1 MNEEEGNGWWAH
13 ESSVIDE
20 GSILVER
27 TKIWHFS
34 HVCSGALVGASCVL
48 GQNVYV
54 GPGVSIGAGSKIQNN
69 VSIYEGIKLGESVF
83 CGPSVVFTNVINPRA
98 AISRQEEYRSTDIQ
112 AGATLGANATILC
125 GITIG
130 THAFIAAGAVVT
142 RDVSPFALMKGVPA
156 RQVGWMSRHG
166 ERLPLAVDGA
176 GNAECPLTGTV
187 YQLEN
192 GTLTELT

>member
-1 MNEEEGNGWWAH
+1 MKNESGWWH
-13 ESSVIDE
+13 ESACIDE
-20 GSILVER
+20 GAVIGKGARV
-27 TKIWHFS
+27 WHFC
-34 HVCSGALVGASCVL
+34 HVCSEAVVGPRCVL

-69 VSIYEGIKLGESVF
+69 VSIYEGITLGESVF
-83 CGPSVVFTNVINPRA
+83 CGPSVVFTNVTNPRA
-98 AISRQEEYRSTDIQ
+98 AISRQEEYRPTNIQ

-142 RDVSPFALMKGVPA
+142 RDVLPFALMKGVPA

-166 ERLPLAVDGA
+166 GRLSLAVDGA
-176 GNAECPLTGTV
+176 GNAECPLTGTT

-192 GTLTELT
+192 GTLTELP

>member
-1 MNEEEGNGWWAH
+1 MKNESGWWH
-13 ESSVIDE
+13 ESACIDE
-20 GSILVER
+20 GAVIGEGARV
-27 TKIWHFS
+27 WHFS
-34 HVCSGALVGASCVL
+34 HVCPQAVVGPRCVL

-69 VSIYEGIKLGESVF
+69 VSIYEGITLGESVF
-83 CGPSVVFTNVINPRA
+83 CGPSVVFTNVTNPRA
-98 AISRQEEYRSTDIQ
+98 AISRQEEYRPTNIQ

-142 RDVSPFALMKGVPA
+142 RDVPAFALMKGVPA

-166 ERLPLAVDGA
+166 GRLSLAVDGA
-176 GNAECPLTGTV
+176 GNAECPLTGTT

-192 GTLTELT
+192 GTLTELP

>member
-1 MNEEEGNGWWAH
+1 
-13 ESSVIDE
+13 V
-20 GSILVER
+20 
-27 TKIWHFS
+27 
-34 HVCSGALVGASCVL
+34 VGPRCVL

-69 VSIYEGIKLGESVF
+69 VSIYEGITLGESVF
-83 CGPSVVFTNVINPRA
+83 CGPSVVFTNVTNPRA
-98 AISRQEEYRSTDIQ
+98 AISRQEEYRPTNIQ

-142 RDVSPFALMKGVPA
+142 RDVLPFALMKGVPA

-166 ERLPLAVDGA
+166 GRLSLAVDGA
-176 GNAECPLTGTV
+176 GNAECPLTGTT

-192 GTLTELT
+192 GTLTELP

>member
-1 MNEEEGNGWWAH
+1 MKNESGWWH
-13 ESSVIDE
+13 ESACIDE
-20 GSILVER
+20 GAVIGEGARV
-27 TKIWHFS
+27 WHFS
-34 HVCSGALVGASCVL
+34 HVCPQAVVGPCCVL

-69 VSIYEGIKLGESVF
+69 VSIYEGITLGESVF
-83 CGPSVVFTNVINPRA
+83 CGPSVVFTNVTNPRA
-98 AISRQEEYRSTDIQ
+98 AISRQEEYRPTNIQ

-142 RDVSPFALMKGVPA
+142 RDVLPFALMKGVPA

-166 ERLPLAVDGA
+166 GRLSLAVDGA
-176 GNAECPLTGTV
+176 GNAECPLTGTA

>member
-1 MNEEEGNGWWAH
+1 MKNESGWWH
-13 ESSVIDE
+13 ESACIDE
-20 GSILVER
+20 GAVIGEGARV
-27 TKIWHFS
+27 WHFS
-34 HVCSGALVGASCVL
+34 HVCPQAVVGPRCVL

-69 VSIYEGIKLGESVF
+69 VSIYEGITLGESVF
-83 CGPSVVFTNVINPRA
+83 CGPSVVFTNVTNPRA
-98 AISRQEEYRSTDIQ
+98 AISRQEEYRPTNIQ

-142 RDVSPFALMKGVPA
+142 RDVLPFALMKGVPA

-166 ERLPLAVDGA
+166 GRLSLAVDGA
-176 GNAECPLTGTV
+176 GNAECPLTGTT

-192 GTLTELT
+192 GTLTELP

>member
-20 GSILVER
+20 GSIIGER

-142 RDVSPFALMKGVPA
+142 RDVPPFALMKGVPA

-166 ERLPLAVDGA
+166 GRLPLAVDGA